1 MGDQINIYNSNS
13 HICLLKD
20 KMRKQISTAKN
31 SISKKEML
39 DQSSQLC
46 DIVQSTEDWINSKT
60 VLLYRNINKEISVNS
75 LIEQGLNT
83 NKIVALPRYES
94 KHGKYSA
101 CVIKSLKDLVVGKY
115 NIMEPSPK
123 CNEVNINQLD
133 LVIVPGVAFDRF
145 GGRLGRG
152 SGYYDRFLK
161 NLKAIFYG
169 VCFKQQV
176 VDKTPQD
183 LHDAKMDI
191 IMTPDGKL
199 DLN

>member
-1 MGDQINIYNSNS
+1 
-13 HICLLKD
+13 
-20 KMRKQISTAKN
+20 
-31 SISKKEML
+31 
-39 DQSSQLC
+39 
-46 DIVQSTEDWINSKT
+46 
-60 VLLYRNINKEISVNS
+60 
-75 LIEQGLNT
+75 
-83 NKIVALPRYES
+83 
-94 KHGKYSA
+94 
-101 CVIKSLKDLVVGKY
+101 
-115 NIMEPSPK
+115 MEPSPK

-183 LHDAKMDI
+183 SHDAKMDI

-199 DLN
+199 NLN

>member
-1 MGDQINIYNSNS
+1 M
-13 HICLLKD
+13 
-20 KMRKQISTAKN
+20 
-31 SISKKEML
+31 
-39 DQSSQLC
+39 
-46 DIVQSTEDWINSKT
+46 
-60 VLLYRNINKEISVNS
+60 
-75 LIEQGLNT
+75 IEQGLKS
-83 NKIVALPRYES
+83 NKIIALPRYES
-94 KHGKYSA
+94 KDREYSA

-115 NIMEPSPK
+115 NIMEPSPI

-152 SGYYDRFLK
+152 NGYYDRFLK

-199 DLN
+199 DLT